1 MWRNKE
7 RERERDG
14 WDPVLLLPKVSTA
27 STETGRNW
35 GRKFC
40 TSSEKSVGA
49 GSQTIS
55 TTLQEREPTNE
66 SNDFIRSAAIMSSVS
81 GEPRHPPVVSSVCT
95 DHGIYSGTLVDPISA
110 NLEHGQHRRLS
121 ASSSSSSVTDTSDPA
136 VRRVVYNLYRGLLG
150 TYNDKAN
157 DIISAMPPE
166 MVREDHGIAKHIESM
181 M

>member
-1 MWRNKE
+1 
-7 RERERDG
+7 
-14 WDPVLLLPKVSTA
+14 
-27 STETGRNW
+27 
-35 GRKFC
+35 
-40 TSSEKSVGA
+40 
-49 GSQTIS
+49 
-55 TTLQEREPTNE
+55 
-66 SNDFIRSAAIMSSVS
+66 MSYVS

-110 NLEHGQHRRLS
+110 NNIDHQGSHRRNS

-157 DIISAMPPE
+157 DIISTMPPE
-166 MVREDHGIAKHIESM
+166 MVREDQGIEKHIESM

>member
-1 MWRNKE
+1 
-7 RERERDG
+7 
-14 WDPVLLLPKVSTA
+14 
-27 STETGRNW
+27 
-35 GRKFC
+35 
-40 TSSEKSVGA
+40 
-49 GSQTIS
+49 
-55 TTLQEREPTNE
+55 
-66 SNDFIRSAAIMSSVS
+66 MSYVS

-110 NLEHGQHRRLS
+110 NNMEHQGSQHRRNS

-157 DIISAMPPE
+157 DIISTMPPE
-166 MVREDHGIAKHIESM
+166 MVREDQGIEKQIESM